1 MQSLSNFRVG
11 PRGGVYTVD
20 SIGRREY
27 LDRAQARAYIAELR
41 NRSSLI
47 SVNPGD
53 NDHKRSSGSSDDP
66 IGALGSVI
74 FAVGASVICG
84 AAFGHPFWLLRLP
97 FQFLMA

>member
-27 LDRAQARAYIAELR
+27 LDRAQARAYIEKLTS
-41 NRSSLI
+41 RSRLA

-53 NDHKRSSGSSDDP
+53 KDCRRSSGSRDDSL
-66 IGALGSVI
+66 GALGSVI

-84 AAFGHPFWLLRLP
+84 APFGHPFWLLRLP
-97 FQFLMA
+97 LQLLMA